1 MEEEAGVI
9 ELEEQFH
16 INLKIN
22 IHRHPA
28 QALAH
33 LILVIVLTGKFL

>member
-1 MEEEAGVI
+1 MKEVAGVI

-22 IHRHPA
+22 FRRHPA
-28 QALAH
+28 QALTH
-33 LILVIVLTGKFL
+33 LILVIVITGNGR